1 VAEWI
6 RVEFRGTLVGGERWA
21 SGLSY
26 ASLGNPQVAS
36 LAPELL
42 AAIAARAEVAIKN
55 AASTNLL
62 TLLSVAGAVTDVRVE
77 NRSDAAGLTS
87 VVERPLSPQAA
98 GVGAATKPHQVS
110 CCISTLTGIPGR
122 SRRGRAFWPAMG
134 GQILSPAATVSVPSP
149 LQIGEHF
156 RALVAAIE
164 DRAGTVPLQAVVHSS
179 ALGLNTPI
187 TEFRVGNYLDV
198 QNGRRDA
205 LAELYTSVPN
215 PAP

>member
-1 VAEWI
+1 MAEWV
-6 RVEFRGTLVGGERWA
+6 RVEFQGTLPGGERWA

-36 LAPELL
+36 FATSVLAE
-42 AAIAARAEVAIKN
+42 IAARAR
-55 AASTNLL
+55 AAMAAAPATNLL
-62 TLLSVAGAVTDVRVE
+62 SILGIGGAITNVRVE
-77 NRSDAAGLTS
+77 DRSDAGGLAAVVEQPFNPVLAGLTS
-87 VVERPLSPQAA
+87 V
-98 GVGAATKPHQVS
+98 TKPHQVA

-134 GQILSPAATVSVPSP
+134 GQILSPGATISVPSA
-149 LQIGEHF
+149 LQIGESF
-156 RALVAAIE
+156 RSVVAGVE

-179 ALGLNTPI
+179 ALALNTPI

-205 LAELYTSVPN
+205 LAELYTTVVH